1 MLKFYGTKTPTHK
14 KYLKIK
20 KSPITARKI
29 YEYLTPIV
37 FNNMKIIFKK
47 SKEIVLWLD
56 RHENIKLYMYNLDIY
71 EYPYKYS

>member
-14 KYLKIK
+14 KILKLK

-29 YEYLTPIV
+29 YEYLTPMV

-56 RHENIKLYMYNLDIY
+56 RHENIKLYMYNLD
-71 EYPYKYS
+71 EYPNKYS